1 MLSNLNKQ
9 LTIDT
14 TDVSIAKRTYVASL
28 NCKNRKQYNRRKST
42 HCDRTNAT
50 ILQPRIDPFSFR
62 YAGGSLP
69 TLPRDLGNRLLD
81 IVKLDDYQEP
91 YQALKYAP
99 YYSYSTVVMEMK
111 DMMLNNKGTNI
122 NHSGMRRSNAPTPIS
137 IRHVFAITHTRIY
150 ANAHIHS
157 PRLLCQRRCTHIRPG
172 NKAFA
177 LTAINTPFPSA
188 LAPPLLYHPQRCTRT
203 VQLTRRTIMRY
214 RNSARCLCSIR
225 TRAPVAGRPSPAP
238 PAIRT
243 ASSPRVRGPRR
254 LRTRR

>member
-1 MLSNLNKQ
+1 MPPPLLP
-9 LTIDT
+9 L
-14 TDVSIAKRTYVASL
+14 R
-28 NCKNRKQYNRRKST
+28 
-42 HCDRTNAT
+42 
-50 ILQPRIDPFSFR
+50 FR

-111 DMMLNNKGTNI
+111 DMMLNNKGTNNI
-122 NHSGMRRSNAPTPIS
+122 NHSGMRRSNASAPTRAHPHLHLHLYLHLHLHPPA
-137 IRHVFAITHTRIY
+137 RTLPRLRTHTYTYTRIRKRRY
-150 ANAHIHS
+150 AYTLVNVP
-157 PRLLCQRRCTHIRPG
+157 PRLLCRRWWCCTHIHPG

-177 LTAINTPFPSA
+177 LTAINTPSPSA

-214 RNSARCLCSIR
+214 RNSARCPCSIR
-225 TRAPVAGRPSPAP
+225 TPAPAAAGRPSPTPA
-238 PAIRT
+238 AIRT
-243 ASSPRVRGPRR
+243 ASSPRARGARR
-254 LRTRR
+254 RRTRR